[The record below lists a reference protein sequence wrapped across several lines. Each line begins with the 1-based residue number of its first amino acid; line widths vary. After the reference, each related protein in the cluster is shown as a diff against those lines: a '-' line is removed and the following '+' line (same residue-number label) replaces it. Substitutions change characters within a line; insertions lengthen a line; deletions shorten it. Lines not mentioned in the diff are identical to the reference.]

1 LQPLKVI
8 SRSIWILALV
18 SMLTDMASEML
29 YPVLPVYLKQIGFS
43 VLLIGLLE
51 GLAEATAGLSK
62 GYFGKMSDLS
72 GKRLPFVRIG
82 YALSG
87 ISRPMMAMFVWPL
100 WIFMSRT
107 LDRFGKGI
115 RTGARDAMLS
125 DESTPATKG
134 RVFGFHRSMDT
145 LGAVLGPGI
154 ALIYLYYHPEDYR
167 TLFFIAFIPG
177 ILAVLATYLL
187 KEQKRLPR
195 TEPQRNGFFSFL
207 SYWKTAPK
215 QYRQLLIGLLAF
227 ALFNSSDVFLLLKAR
242 EAGVSDTAV
251 IGLYMFYNLVYAI
264 AAYPLGILADR
275 IGLKRIYIAGLL
287 MFALVYAGMSQA
299 TSLPIIAALFLVYGL
314 FSAATEGISKA
325 WITNISAREDSATAI
340 GTYTGFQSICSL
352 LASSITGFVWFQFG
366 GMAAFIGTALVTLCV
381 AFYLLRMP
389 EEVTPEA

>member
-1 LQPLKVI
+1 MSPWAPEVTCAPWKL
-8 SRSIWILALV
+8 RLV
-18 SMLTDMASEML
+18 SALITAWVFLKKPDLFMILNGCLAGLVGITASCAF
-29 YPVLPVYLKQIGFS
+29 VSIGAGAFIGF
-43 VLLIGLLE
+43 V
-51 GLAEATAGLSK
+51 AG
-62 GYFGKMSDLS
+62 
-72 GKRLPFVRIG
+72 V
-82 YALSG
+82 
-87 ISRPMMAMFVWPL
+87 
-100 WIFMSRT
+100 
-107 LDRFGKGI
+107 
-115 RTGARDAMLS
+115 
-125 DESTPATKG
+125 
-134 RVFGFHRSMDT
+134 
-145 LGAVLGPGI
+145 
-154 ALIYLYYHPEDYR
+154 
-167 TLFFIAFIPG
+167 
-177 ILAVLATYLL
+177 LAVLATYLL